1 MDESVA
7 CVSSHVFLSIT
18 AGRGRRPVSG
28 CAIVEGLDS
37 RVNTVSP
44 QRCPV
49 QVGKKALE
57 YRLILLG
64 MISISFRETKRRIIV
79 KNYARQHAAVVKA
92 PPTITLVVSI

>member
-1 MDESVA
+1 M
-7 CVSSHVFLSIT
+7 C
-18 AGRGRRPVSG
+18 RRTFSYRSRQVEAADPCQVG
-28 CAIVEGLDS
+28 AIVEGLDS